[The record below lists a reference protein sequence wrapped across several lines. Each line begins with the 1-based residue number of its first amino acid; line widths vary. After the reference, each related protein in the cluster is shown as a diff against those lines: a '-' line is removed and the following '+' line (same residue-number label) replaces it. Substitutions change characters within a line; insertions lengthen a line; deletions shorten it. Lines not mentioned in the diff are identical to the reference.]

1 MHLADTFIQSD
12 LHCIQCINFIS
23 SCITFS
29 VELCTIFALDQMF
42 EKYVENVLNL
52 GPYKIRM
59 SLFLHQ
65 IWRNV
70 ALHHLLINGSS
81 AVNGCRQNESPN
93 S

>member
-1 MHLADTFIQSD
+1 ML
-12 LHCIQCINFIS
+12 INN
-23 SCITFS
+23 
-29 VELCTIFALDQMF
+29 LIFKRVCVCGGGYFKGTVHQKFKVA
-42 EKYVENVLNL
+42 EKCLTL
-52 GPYKIRM
+52 RLSKMLM

-70 ALHHLLINGSS
+70 TFHHLFSNGCS